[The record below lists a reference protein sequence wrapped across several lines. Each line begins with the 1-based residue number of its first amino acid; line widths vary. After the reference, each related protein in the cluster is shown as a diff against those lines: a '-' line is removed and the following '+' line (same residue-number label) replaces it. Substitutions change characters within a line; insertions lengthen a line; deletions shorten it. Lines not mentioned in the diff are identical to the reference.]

1 MMIGVSGYAR
11 AGKDTVGAYL
21 RDNHGFTRL
30 AFADTLKRF
39 ALAINPIV
47 DATLHD
53 GEVQLCRLYD
63 ELSAGQF
70 DWEAAKENPEVRALL
85 QRIGTEGGRNVLG
98 ENVWVDATLSGVDP
112 HADSWVITDVRFPNE
127 AAAIKGRGGLV
138 WRVER
143 VGTEPVNA
151 HPSETAL
158 DDYPFDALIE
168 NNGTLEDLHSRVDE
182 FLNRS

>member
-21 RDNHGFTRL
+21 TENHGFTRL

-47 DATLHD
+47 FASDD
-53 GEVQLCRLYD
+53 GEILRLYTLL
-63 ELSAGQF
+63 EESGF
-70 DWEAAKENPEVRALL
+70 DWEQAKKLNEVRELL
-85 QRIGTEGGRNVLG
+85 QRIGTEGGREILG
-98 ENVWVDATLSGVDP
+98 ENVWVDGTLNGIDP
-112 HADSWVITDVRFPNE
+112 HGDNWVVTDVRFPNE
-127 AAAIKGRGGLV
+127 AAAIKGRGGFV

-143 VGTEPVNA
+143 PDTKPVNG

-158 DDYPFDALIE
+158 DDYPFDAVIE
-168 NNGTLEDLHSRVDE
+168 NNGTLEDLYRRVDE
-182 FLNRS
+182 FLNRT